1 MNEKQFNRKLSQLT
15 LFFIFLLF
23 MLISILTGSSIYNV
37 ITVDREQTR
46 LKVAQY
52 LVERQ
57 HVLNNLEAT
66 DGLQNRYQD
75 YMQEKNTKYFSL
87 YSP

>member
-1 MNEKQFNRKLSQLT
+1 MNEKQFNRKLSQVI

-23 MLISILTGSSIYNV
+23 MLISILTGSCIYNV
-37 ITVDREQTR
+37 IIVDREQTR
-46 LKVAQY
+46 LRVAQY

>member
-87 YSP
+87 YNP